1 MRPPKIPILDTT
13 PTRDLARTRPWLDDP
28 RTPVVLDDHWTV
40 PGLDDPRTPIVLDS
54 IQTRPVQDQIATRVV
69 LDQGGT
75 PVFADQMGTP
85 VVADTA
91 GTPIALDNPGTPP
104 GLDQGGTPI
113 SEGIDWPPR
122 DIPRHPGSE
131 QPFVLS
137 TGHYAPDWR
146 TFEDIVGGQTPDT
159 DPIAEL
165 VSRIDAAQAVLD
177 YLVAQYQALAGQD
190 HGPSHQG

>member
-1 MRPPKIPILDTT
+1 
-13 PTRDLARTRPWLDDP
+13 
-28 RTPVVLDDHWTV
+28 V
-40 PGLDDPRTPIVLDS
+40 LDDPRTPIALDVVQTHPVLD
-54 IQTRPVQDQIATRVV
+54 QMGTRPL

-75 PVFADQMGTP
+75 PVVVDQVGTP
-85 VVADTA
+85 IIADTA
-91 GTPIALDNPGTPP
+91 GTPVVLDRGGTPIVLDNPGTPP

-122 DIPRHPGSE
+122 DWLPEVPGQGE

-146 TFEDIVGGQTPDT
+146 TFDDMVGGQTPAM
-159 DPIAEL
+159 DPLTEL

-177 YLVAQYQALAGQD
+177 HLVAQYQALAGQD
-190 HGPSHQG
+190 PGHFSRA